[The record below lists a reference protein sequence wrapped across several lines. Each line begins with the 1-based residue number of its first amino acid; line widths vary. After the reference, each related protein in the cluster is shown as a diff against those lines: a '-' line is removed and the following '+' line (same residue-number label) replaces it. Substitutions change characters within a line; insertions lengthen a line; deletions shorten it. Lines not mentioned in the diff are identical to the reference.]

1 MTAYIGKPKHSK
13 CNTCK
18 NKITKRYVMNTGK
31 INSAVDK
38 PNQAVLNAFP
48 RVLSKNLEIVVVD
61 VWLIKP
67 WPENLIKKIPKAKK

>member
-1 MTAYIGKPKHSK
+1 
-13 CNTCK
+13 
-18 NKITKRYVMNTGK
+18 MNTGK